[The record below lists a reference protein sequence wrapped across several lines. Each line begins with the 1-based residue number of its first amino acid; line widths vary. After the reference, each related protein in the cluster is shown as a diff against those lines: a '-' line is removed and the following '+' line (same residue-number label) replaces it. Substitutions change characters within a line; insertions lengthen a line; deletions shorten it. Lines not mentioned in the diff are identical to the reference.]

1 MTNIDQLNYIK
12 GEKMNKTEISI
23 SGLGLGARVLNVFRM
38 NNVCIN
44 DILANKY
51 TLSDFGRLPNM
62 GRKSVK
68 EIKEA
73 FLDAGYRF
81 PDNNK
86 YFRDLSTPLKSLAEH
101 EQIKSNLYVDL
112 NLYVIDKCRKALI
125 TSFNNIVEKESFS
138 HQEFNN
144 VMDEHKKI
152 LNMFEQ
158 NVRNV
163 L

>member
-1 MTNIDQLNYIK
+1 
-12 GEKMNKTEISI
+12 MNKPKISI
-23 SGLGLGARVLNVFRM
+23 DDLGLGARVLNVFKV
-38 NNVCIN
+38 NSICLD
-44 DILANKY
+44 DIFANKY

-73 FLDAGYRF
+73 FLDVGYRF
-81 PDNNK
+81 LDNDK
-86 YFRDLSTPLKSLAEH
+86 YFRDLNTPLKSLAEH
-101 EQIKSNLYVDL
+101 ENEQIKSNLYVDL
-112 NLYVIDKCRKALI
+112 NLDVIDKCRKTLI
-125 TSFNNIVEKESFS
+125 TSFNNIVERESFS

>member
-1 MTNIDQLNYIK
+1 
-12 GEKMNKTEISI
+12 MNKTEISI
-23 SGLGLGARVLNVFRM
+23 NSLGLGPRVLNVFRM
-38 NNVCIN
+38 NNICIN

-51 TLSDFGRLPNM
+51 TLNDFGRLPNI

-68 EIKEA
+68 ELKHVQPI
-73 FLDAGYRF
+73 FYRDIF
-81 PDNNK
+81 SDNDK
-86 YFRDLSTPLKSLAEH
+86 YFRDLNIPLKSLAEH
-101 EQIKSNLYVDL
+101 ERMKNDLYVDL
-112 NLYVIDKCRKALI
+112 NLDVIDKCRRALI
-125 TSFNNIVEKESFS
+125 TSFYKIVERESFS
-138 HQEFNN
+138 HQEFNS

>member
-1 MTNIDQLNYIK
+1 M
-12 GEKMNKTEISI
+12 EEMNKPKISI
-23 SGLGLGARVLNVFRM
+23 FDLGLGPRVLNVFKV
-38 NNVCIN
+38 NNICLD

-51 TLSDFGRLPNM
+51 NLNDFVKLPNI

-81 PDNNK
+81 PDSDK
-86 YFRDLSTPLKSLAEH
+86 YFRNLNTPLKSLAEH
-101 EQIKSNLYVDL
+101 EQMKSNLYVDL
-112 NLYVIDKCRKALI
+112 NLDVIDKCRKTLI
-125 TSFNNIVEKESFS
+125 TSFNNIVERESFS

>member
-1 MTNIDQLNYIK
+1 
-12 GEKMNKTEISI
+12 MNKTEISI
-23 SGLGLGARVLNVFRM
+23 NGLGLGARVLNVFRM

-73 FLDAGYRF
+73 FLDAGYHF

-86 YFRDLSTPLKSLAEH
+86 YFRDLSTPLKSLAEYEQ

-112 NLYVIDKCRKALI
+112 NLDVIDKCRKALI
-125 TSFNNIVEKESFS
+125 TSFNSIVERESFS
-138 HQEFNN
+138 QQEFNN
-144 VMDEHKKI
+144 IMDEHKKI
-152 LNMFEQ
+152 LDMFEQ

>member
-1 MTNIDQLNYIK
+1 M
-12 GEKMNKTEISI
+12 EEMNKPKISI
-23 SGLGLGARVLNVFRM
+23 FDLGLGPRVLNVFKV
-38 NNVCIN
+38 NNICLD
-44 DILANKY
+44 DIFANKY
-51 TLSDFGRLPNM
+51 NLNDFVKLPNI

-73 FLDAGYRF
+73 FLNAGYRF
-81 PDNNK
+81 PDNDK
-86 YFRDLSTPLKSLAEH
+86 YFRDLNTPLKSLAEH
-101 EQIKSNLYVDL
+101 EQMKSNLYVDL
-112 NLYVIDKCRKALI
+112 NLDVIDKCRKTLI

-144 VMDEHKKI
+144 KMNEHKKI
-152 LNMFEQ
+152 LDMFEQ

>member
-1 MTNIDQLNYIK
+1 
-12 GEKMNKTEISI
+12 MNKTEISI
-23 SGLGLGARVLNVFRM
+23 NNLGLGARVLNVFRM

-51 TLSDFGRLPNM
+51 TLSDFGKLPNM

-73 FLDAGYRF
+73 FLDAGYHF

-86 YFRDLSTPLKSLAEH
+86 YFKDMNTPLKSLAEH
-101 EQIKSNLYVDL
+101 EQEKSNLYVDL
-112 NLYVIDKCRKALI
+112 NLDVIDRCRQALI
-125 TSFNNIVEKESFS
+125 SSFDNIVKKESFS
-138 HQEFNN
+138 QQEFNN
-144 VMDEHKKI
+144 AMNEHKKI
-152 LNMFEQ
+152 LDMFEQ
-158 NVRNV
+158 NVRNI

>member
-1 MTNIDQLNYIK
+1 
-12 GEKMNKTEISI
+12 MNKTEISI
-23 SGLGLGARVLNVFRM
+23 NNLGLGARVLNVFRM

-73 FLDAGYRF
+73 FLDAGYHF

-86 YFRDLSTPLKSLAEH
+86 YFKDMNTPLKSLAEH
-101 EQIKSNLYVDL
+101 EQEKSNLYVDL
-112 NLYVIDKCRKALI
+112 NLDVIDKCRQALI
-125 TSFNNIVEKESFS
+125 SSFDNIVKKEFFS
-138 HQEFNN
+138 QQEFNN
-144 VMDEHKKI
+144 AMNEHKKI
-152 LNMFEQ
+152 LDMFEQ
-158 NVRNV
+158 NVRNI

>member
-1 MTNIDQLNYIK
+1 
-12 GEKMNKTEISI
+12 MNKTEISI
-23 SGLGLGARVLNVFRM
+23 NNLGLGARVLNVFRM

-73 FLDAGYRF
+73 FLDAGYHF

-86 YFRDLSTPLKSLAEH
+86 YFKDMNTPLKSLAEH
-101 EQIKSNLYVDL
+101 EQEKSNLYVDL
-112 NLYVIDKCRKALI
+112 NLDVIDKCRQALI
-125 TSFNNIVEKESFS
+125 SSFDNIVKKESFS
-138 HQEFNN
+138 QQEFNN
-144 VMDEHKKI
+144 AMNEHKKI
-152 LNMFEQ
+152 LDMFEQ
-158 NVRNV
+158 NVRNI

>member
-1 MTNIDQLNYIK
+1 
-12 GEKMNKTEISI
+12 MNRTEISI
-23 SGLGLGARVLNVFRM
+23 NSLGLGPRVLNVFRM

-44 DILANKY
+44 DILVNKY

-73 FLDAGYRF
+73 FLDAGYNF

-86 YFRDLSTPLKSLAEH
+86 HFKDLSTPVKSLAEHEH

-112 NLYVIDKCRKALI
+112 NLDVIDKCRKALI
-125 TSFNNIVEKESFS
+125 TSFNSIVERESFS
-138 HQEFNN
+138 QQEFNN
-144 VMDEHKKI
+144 IMNEHKKI
-152 LNMFEQ
+152 LDMFEQ

>member
-1 MTNIDQLNYIK
+1 
-12 GEKMNKTEISI
+12 MNKTEISI
-23 SGLGLGARVLNVFRM
+23 SSLGLGPRVLNVFRM

-51 TLSDFGRLPNM
+51 TLSDFGKLPNM

-86 YFRDLSTPLKSLAEH
+86 HFRDLSTPLKSLAEH
-101 EQIKSNLYVDL
+101 EHEKIKSNLYVDL

-125 TSFNNIVEKESFS
+125 TSFNSIVEKESFS

>member
-1 MTNIDQLNYIK
+1 
-12 GEKMNKTEISI
+12 MNKTEINI
-23 SGLGLGARVLNVFRM
+23 SSLGLGPRVLNVFKM

-51 TLSDFGRLPNM
+51 TLSDFGKLPNL

-73 FLDAGYRF
+73 FLNAGYRF
-81 PDNNK
+81 PDNDK
-86 YFRDLSTPLKSLAEH
+86 YFRNLNTSLKSLAEH
-101 EQIKSNLYVDL
+101 EQIKNYLYVDL
-112 NLYVIDKCRKALI
+112 NLEVIDKCRQALI
-125 TSFNNIVEKESFS
+125 SSFTNIVERESFS

>member
-1 MTNIDQLNYIK
+1 
-12 GEKMNKTEISI
+12 MNKTEISI
-23 SGLGLGARVLNVFRM
+23 NNLGLGARVLNVFRM

-73 FLDAGYRF
+73 FLDAGYHF

-86 YFRDLSTPLKSLAEH
+86 YFKDVNTPLKSLAEH
-101 EQIKSNLYVDL
+101 EQEKSNLYVDL
-112 NLYVIDKCRKALI
+112 NLDVIDKCRQALI
-125 TSFNNIVEKESFS
+125 SSFDNIVKKESFS
-138 HQEFNN
+138 QQEFNN
-144 VMDEHKKI
+144 AMNEHKKI
-152 LNMFEQ
+152 LDMFEQ
-158 NVRNV
+158 NVRNI

>member
-1 MTNIDQLNYIK
+1 
-12 GEKMNKTEISI
+12 MNKTEISI
-23 SGLGLGARVLNVFRM
+23 NNLGLGARVLNVFRM

-68 EIKEA
+68 KIKEA
-73 FLDAGYRF
+73 FLDAGYHF

-86 YFRDLSTPLKSLAEH
+86 YFKDMNTPLKSLAEH
-101 EQIKSNLYVDL
+101 EQEKSNLYVDL
-112 NLYVIDKCRKALI
+112 NLDVIDKCRQALI
-125 TSFNNIVEKESFS
+125 SSFDNIVKKESFS
-138 HQEFNN
+138 QQEFNN
-144 VMDEHKKI
+144 AMNEHKKI
-152 LNMFEQ
+152 LDMFEQ
-158 NVRNV
+158 NVRNI